1 MSFPKTLKEMVPAG
15 YRFDDI
21 ATCRGCGDDI
31 EWWIT
36 PSGESIPMNEMPH
49 GSSPAIA
56 HWSTCTE
63 ADSFR
68 GRK

>member
-1 MSFPKTLKEMVPAG
+1 MAFPKTFDELKPAG
-15 YRFDDI
+15 YTFDNYAI
-21 ATCRGCGDDI
+21 CRGCGDDI

-36 PSGESIPMNEMPH
+36 PTGKKIPMNPMSS

-56 HWSTCTE
+56 HFTTCTE

-68 GRK
+68 RK